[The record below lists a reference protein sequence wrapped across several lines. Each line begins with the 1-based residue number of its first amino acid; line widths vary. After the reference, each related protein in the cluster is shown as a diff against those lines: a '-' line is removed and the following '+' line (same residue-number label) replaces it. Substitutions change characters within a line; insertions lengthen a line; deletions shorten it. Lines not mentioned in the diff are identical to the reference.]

1 MVVKEQWGVENVPIW
16 HYFMLITRTQSKL
29 LWSLCEPRLMKTR
42 LKLQSILVSDTNKHF
57 KLMLIDS
64 WILVK
69 ILEPTCLPRLSNFK
83 IEKTT
88 VQLLFSFF
96 IQFSTK
102 EIRSVFSHAK
112 LMINWL
118 KWLQK
123 NWECPS
129 SLVSYSHFSTER
141 TQYQGKSAMFSMCT
155 CTSAREWRH
164 KLCAVR
170 MRNAN
175 VRNHL
180 ICRPLGW
187 RCGHDPL
194 SKTRLPRKVAHDN

>member
-1 MVVKEQWGVENVPIW
+1 MLVRERWGVENVPIW
-16 HYFMLITRTQSKL
+16 HYLMLITRTQSKL
-29 LWSLCEPRLMKTR
+29 LWSLCEPRLVKAS

-57 KLMLIDS
+57 KLILIDS

-69 ILEPTCLPRLSNFK
+69 ILEPTCLPRLSSCK
-83 IEKTT
+83 LEKTT

-96 IQFSTK
+96 NQFSTI
-102 EIRSVFSHAK
+102 EIGSVFSYAK
-112 LMINWL
+112 LMISWL

-123 NWECPS
+123 NWECLS
-129 SLVSYSHFSTER
+129 LLVSGYSHFSTER
-141 TQYQGKSAMFSMCT
+141 THYQGKSAMFSMCT

-175 VRNHL
+175 VRNDLKGAVSRYCNITLNSLKLPMH
-180 ICRPLGW
+180 W
-187 RCGHDPL
+187 
-194 SKTRLPRKVAHDN
+194 SKP

>member
-1 MVVKEQWGVENVPIW
+1 MLLKEQWGVENVPIW
-16 HYFMLITRTQSKL
+16 HYIVLITRTQSKL
-29 LWSLCEPRLMKTR
+29 LWSLCEPRLMKTS

-57 KLMLIDS
+57 KLILIDS

-69 ILEPTCLPRLSNFK
+69 ILEPTCLPRLSNYK
-83 IEKTT
+83 LEKTT

-96 IQFSTK
+96 IQFSTI
-102 EIRSVFSHAK
+102 EIGSVFHYAK
-112 LMINWL
+112 PMISWL

-123 NWECPS
+123 NWGCSS

-155 CTSAREWRH
+155 CTSARKWRH

-170 MRNAN
+170 MRNAKQGN
-175 VRNHL
+175 DLKSLWRHL
-180 ICRPLGW
+180 KC
-187 RCGHDPL
+187 
-194 SKTRLPRKVAHDN
+194 V